1 MPISETEVEKPAAQG
16 AAMEITVSRQDL
28 VRELTATQSVVERK
42 TTIPIL
48 SNFLLEAEEDRLNI
62 TATDLDQAIRT
73 STAVKV
79 KKPGSCTV
87 PARKLY
93 DYIKLLPEGD
103 ISIKLLE
110 NHWVQIR
117 SGRSNTKIV
126 GMARANYPQVPEFPA
141 VAATSISLIALK
153 TLIARTIFAIS
164 NEESRYTLN
173 GALLVIKAESLAMV
187 ATDGH
192 RLSYVEKPNENLEG
206 ISGEKRVLIPRKALQ
221 ELQQLLTVTEVEKVE
236 FADDEHTLFFRVG
249 HRTLSTRKLS
259 GQFPNFEA
267 VMPRDNT
274 KFAVVR
280 CSELSA
286 AIQRVAQFADER
298 SGAIR
303 MRLEGNELRS
313 APTQLNQARAKTPST
328 PPTPATPSWWAS
340 TRYTFST
347 SSKPSATRVKSAS
360 NSRTPSPP
368 ARCVQKTPTPNTS
381 IATSLC
387 RCGFEEATQKRQSHS
402 AEVFVPVACQIP
414 PSLWLRSLSPGA
426 ATGRVA
432 PICLPATGLPHSGHC
447 LVWLPR
453 NILVFTGQLRDCIL
467 VPVCQPRA
475 LALPVTI
482 PRATQG

>member
-1 MPISETEVEKPAAQG
+1 MPKVESEAEKPVASG
-16 AAMEITVSRQDL
+16 AVMEITVSRQDL
-28 VRELTATQSVVERK
+28 VKELTATQSVVERK

-48 SNFLLEAEEDRLNI
+48 SNFLIEAEDDRLNI

-73 STAVKV
+73 STEAKV
-79 KKPGSCTV
+79 KKPGACTI

-93 DYIKLLPEGD
+93 DYVKLLPEGD

-117 SGRSNTKIV
+117 SGRSNTKMV
-126 GMARANYPQVPEFPA
+126 GMARANYPQVPEFPT
-141 VAATSISLIALK
+141 VAATSISSLALK
-153 TLIARTIFAIS
+153 TLINRTIFAIS

-173 GALLVIKAESLAMV
+173 GALLVIKSESLAMV

-192 RLSYVEKPNENLEG
+192 RLSYVEKPNEVLEG

-221 ELQQLLTVTEVEKVE
+221 ELQQLLSVSDADKVE

-280 CSELSA
+280 SSELSA

-303 MRLEGNELRS
+303 LRLESNELKISSNSAESGESEDTIDTPYSSDPIAMGFNSGYILDFLKALGNEGEVRLEFKDSQS
-313 APTQLNQARAKTPST
+313 AGQMRPEDPDAEYKY
-328 PPTPATPSWWAS
+328 
-340 TRYTFST
+340 RYVLM
-347 SSKPSATRVKSAS
+347 PMR
-360 NSRTPSPP
+360 
-368 ARCVQKTPTPNTS
+368 
-381 IATSLC
+381 I
-387 RCGFEEATQKRQSHS
+387 
-402 AEVFVPVACQIP
+402 
-414 PSLWLRSLSPGA
+414 
-426 ATGRVA
+426 
-432 PICLPATGLPHSGHC
+432 
-447 LVWLPR
+447 
-453 NILVFTGQLRDCIL
+453 
-467 VPVCQPRA
+467 
-475 LALPVTI
+475 
-482 PRATQG
+482 

>member
-1 MPISETEVEKPAAQG
+1 MPTAESEVEKPVAQG

-28 VRELTATQSVVERK
+28 VKELTATQSVVERK

-48 SNFLLEAEEDRLNI
+48 SNFLLEADEDRLNI

-73 STAVKV
+73 SAAVKV
-79 KKPGSCTV
+79 KKTGSCTI

-93 DYIKLLPEGD
+93 DYVKLLPDGD

-117 SGRSNTKIV
+117 SGRSNTKMV
-126 GMARANYPQVPEFPA
+126 GMARANFPQVPEFPA
-141 VAATSISLIALK
+141 VAATAISAVALR
-153 TLIARTIFAIS
+153 TLVARTIFAIS

-192 RLSYVEKPNENLEG
+192 RLSFVEKPNETLEG

-221 ELQQLLTVTEVEKVE
+221 ELQVLLASTEAEKIE

-249 HRTLSTRKLS
+249 HRTLSSRKLS

-280 CSELSA
+280 SSELSA

-303 MRLEGNELRS
+303 MKLEGNELKIS
-313 APTQLNQARAKTPST
+313 ANSTESGESEDTIDTPYSGDPIT
-328 PPTPATPSWWAS
+328 VGFNSIYILDFLKALDNEGEVRLEFKDAQSAGQMRPEDPDAEY
-340 TRYTFST
+340 RYRYVLM
-347 SSKPSATRVKSAS
+347 PMR
-360 NSRTPSPP
+360 
-368 ARCVQKTPTPNTS
+368 
-381 IATSLC
+381 I
-387 RCGFEEATQKRQSHS
+387 
-402 AEVFVPVACQIP
+402 
-414 PSLWLRSLSPGA
+414 
-426 ATGRVA
+426 
-432 PICLPATGLPHSGHC
+432 
-447 LVWLPR
+447 
-453 NILVFTGQLRDCIL
+453 
-467 VPVCQPRA
+467 
-475 LALPVTI
+475 
-482 PRATQG
+482 